1 MQIRKLDTTRK
12 KDVHQFIRFPFA
24 LYRDSPLWVP
34 PFWPEMTAVMDRS
47 KHPFYAHSKADFFVA
62 EENGETLGR
71 IAVMDNRNYNRYH
84 QRAVSFFYYFDAIDD
99 EAVARSLF
107 DAASDWAQH
116 AGLNLLVGPKGMLQG
131 DGIGMLVEGFE
142 HRPAMGIAYNYDYYP
157 RLVSALGFEKET
169 DFLSGYLAG
178 KHVLPARYQEVA
190 AKVSARRGLS
200 IKSFASEKELRQWI
214 DRIGQVYNDAFV
226 ANWEY
231 APITPAEMKIIA
243 DRLLSISDPRL
254 IKLVMKGD
262 DIVGFVFAFP
272 DISAGIQ
279 KARGRIWPIGWF
291 FLLREF
297 KRTRWVNFN
306 GLGLLPAHQ
315 GSGGTAILFSELA
328 KTAEVFDFEHAD
340 VVQVEEGNAKSQAE
354 MATIGV
360 RWYKRHRVFRRAI

>member
-12 KDVHQFIRFPFA
+12 QDVKQFIQFPFA
-24 LYRDSPLWVP
+24 LYRGSPLWVP
-34 PFWPEMTAVMDRS
+34 PFWPEMTAVMDRA
-47 KHPFYAHSKADFFVA
+47 KHPFYAHSTADFFVA
-62 EENGETLGR
+62 EESGETLGR

-84 QRAVSFFYYFDAIDD
+84 DRAVSFFYYFDTIDD

-107 DAASDWAQH
+107 EAASDWAHQ
-116 AGLNLLVGPKGMLQG
+116 AGLHMLVGPKGMLQG

-142 HRPAMGIAYNYDYYP
+142 HRPAMGIPYNFAYYP
-157 RLVSALGFEKET
+157 QLVTAFGFEKET

-178 KHVLPARYQEVA
+178 KHELPARYKEVA

-200 IKSFASEKELRQWI
+200 IKSFTSDKELRQWI
-214 DRIGQVYNDAFV
+214 DRIGQVYNDVFV

-231 APITPAEMKIIA
+231 APITPAEMHVIA
-243 DRLLSISDPRL
+243 ERLLAISDPRL

-262 DIVGFVFAFP
+262 EIVGFVFAFP
-272 DISAGIQ
+272 DISAAIQ

-297 KRTRWVNFN
+297 KRTRWANFN
-306 GLGLLPAHQ
+306 GLGMLPAHQ

-328 KTAEVFDFEHAD
+328 KTVEMFNFEHAD
-340 VVQVEEGNAKSQAE
+340 VVQVEERNAKSQAE
-354 MATIGV
+354 MASIGV
-360 RWYKRHRVFRRAI
+360 RWYKRHRVFRRTI

>member
-1 MQIRKLDTTRK
+1 MQIRKLDTTRRQ
-12 KDVHQFIRFPFA
+12 DVHQFIRFPFT
-24 LYRDSPLWVP
+24 LYRNSPLWVP
-34 PFWPEMTAVMDRS
+34 PFWPEMTTVMDRN
-47 KHPFYAHSKADFFVA
+47 KHPFYAHSTADFFVA
-62 EENGETLGR
+62 EGKSETLGR
-71 IAVMDNRNYNRYH
+71 IAVMNNRNYNRYH
-84 QRAVSFFYYFDAIDD
+84 DRAVSFFYYFDSVDD
-99 EAVARSLF
+99 QSVVRDLF
-107 DAASDWAQH
+107 DTARDWAHQ
-116 AGLNLLVGPKGMLQG
+116 AGLNLLMGPKGMLQG

-142 HRPAMGIAYNYDYYP
+142 HRPAMGIPYNYAYYP
-157 RLVSALGFEKET
+157 QLITALGFEKET
-169 DFLSGYLAG
+169 DFLSGYLSG
-178 KHVLPARYQEVA
+178 KHQLPARYKEVA

-200 IKSFASEKELRQWI
+200 IKSFSNEKELRQWI

-231 APITPAEMKIIA
+231 APITSAEMKIIA

-262 DIVGFVFAFP
+262 EIVGFVFAFP

-279 KARGRIWPIGWF
+279 KARGHLLPIGWF

-297 KRTRWVNFN
+297 KRMHWVNFN
-306 GLGLLPAHQ
+306 GLGLLPDHQ
-315 GSGGTAILFSELA
+315 GSGGTAILLTELA
-328 KTAEVFDFEHAD
+328 RTAEQFPFEHAD